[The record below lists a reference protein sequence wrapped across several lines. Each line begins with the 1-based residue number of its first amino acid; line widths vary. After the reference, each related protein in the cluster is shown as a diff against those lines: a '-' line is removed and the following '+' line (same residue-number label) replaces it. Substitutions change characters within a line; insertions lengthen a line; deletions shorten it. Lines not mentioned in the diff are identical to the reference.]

1 MDAGGHMQLG
11 KSKQPKHKPKTQ
23 GKTQIPQPDLR
34 LTIRKTAKQ
43 TANGARAQ
51 PEKPQKICQETVE
64 KIHCVAINSKTC
76 NKRISSHPET
86 WDKRTILLP
95 RGQQKSHLLYTVD

>member
-11 KSKQPKHKPKTQ
+11 KSNKPKHNPQTQ

-51 PEKPQKICQETVE
+51 QEKQGHSGKNPLCR
-64 KIHCVAINSKTC
+64 NS
-76 NKRISSHPET
+76 IHPET
-86 WDKRTILLP
+86 
-95 RGQQKSHLLYTVD
+95 

>member
-1 MDAGGHMQLG
+1 LANHN
-11 KSKQPKHKPKTQ
+11 SKNQQHTNKRNQ

-51 PEKPQKICQETVE
+51 QETTQKICQGHSG
-64 KIHCVAINSKTC
+64 KNPLC
-76 NKRISSHPET
+76 RIKGQKHAANELGHPEA
-86 WDKRTILLP
+86 
-95 RGQQKSHLLYTVD
+95 

>member
-11 KSKQPKHKPKTQ
+11 KSPQQKNEPKTQ

-34 LTIRKTAKQ
+34 LTIQKIAKQ

-51 PEKPQKICQETVE
+51 PEKTTRFAETQ
-64 KIHCVAINSKTC
+64 
-76 NKRISSHPET
+76 
-86 WDKRTILLP
+86 WIL
-95 RGQQKSHLLYTVD
+95 Q